1 VKDISWH
8 SLEDL
13 REAIEEIDSSLFEIL
28 HNRIYNS
35 NLKKRFKD
43 LGTLIEENVPESGI
57 TGPNIRAAGQI
68 YDVRYFSP
76 YNSYLDE
83 DIIGKWEVVTFNG
96 GDAYSRIQV
105 RLWELKNSVS
115 IIKGA
120 IDYLKNNT
128 EKIEVI
134 DLANIKLY
142 ADEIGISVVEAPQ
155 GELVYILKTSDR
167 PGKDN
172 LGSVSIQTP
181 SMNNFFALKN
191 FILPNCDL
199 KDFPLIVHSMD
210 LCFNCIDL

>member
-1 VKDISWH
+1 
-8 SLEDL
+8 
-13 REAIEEIDSSLFEIL
+13 
-28 HNRIYNS
+28 
-35 NLKKRFKD
+35 
-43 LGTLIEENVPESGI
+43 
-57 TGPNIRAAGQI
+57 
-68 YDVRYFSP
+68 
-76 YNSYLDE
+76 
-83 DIIGKWEVVTFNG
+83 
-96 GDAYSRIQV
+96 YSRIQV

-120 IDYLKNNT
+120 IDYLKNDT
-128 EKIEVI
+128 TKIEVI
-134 DLANIKLY
+134 DLANVKLI

-167 PGKDN
+167 PGIDN